1 MKHIF
6 IINPAA
12 GKYDRTEEYTKK
24 IEAVCRPRGL
34 DYAICRSN
42 APGDCRRIAHEAA
55 AAGEEV
61 RLYACGGDGT
71 LNEVING
78 AVGFD
83 NAAVTHF
90 PGGSGNDSIK
100 IFDDPAAFT
109 SIERLLSAEE
119 APFDLIRCNDSYALN
134 VLSIGFDARV
144 GTDIARFKRLP
155 LVTGKGAYVLSI
167 LSNMVHGLSADYTVT
182 LDSGEVLS
190 GRKTM
195 ICICNGRWYG
205 GGFNPVPEA
214 EPDDGLL
221 DVLVVEKVSLL
232 QVASVI
238 GHYQKGRYAD
248 YPELIRHARCRSL
261 RIECAERSVVNVDGE
276 AVYTTDAKIEVVPHA
291 IRFFYPKGLSYH
303 AKNSQSGHKFA
314 EITP

>member
-12 GKYDRTEEYTKK
+12 GKYDRTEEYTEK

-34 DYAICRSN
+34 DYEICRSN

-90 PGGSGNDSIK
+90 PGGSGNDMIK
-100 IFDDPAAFT
+100 MFSETAPFFDL
-109 SIERLLSAEE
+109 ERLLDCDE
-119 APFDLIRCNDSYALN
+119 AQFDLIRCNETHSAN
-134 VLSIGFDARV
+134 ILSMGLDARI
-144 GTDIARFKRLP
+144 GTEMARYKKLP
-155 LVTGKGAYVLSI
+155 LLSGHGAYLASTLVNLIKGISQHFVI
-167 LSNMVHGLSADYTVT
+167 T
-182 LDSGEVLS
+182 LDDGTRLDDMF
-190 GRKTM
+190 TL
-195 ICICNGRWYG
+195 ICACNGRWYG
-205 GGFNPVPEA
+205 GGFNPVPDA

-221 DVLVVEKVSLL
+221 EVLVVKKVSILT
-232 QVASVI
+232 ASRVI
-238 GHYQKGRYAD
+238 GKYKAGQYRQL
-248 YPELIRHARCRSL
+248 PELISHHRCKSL
-261 RIECAERSVVNVDGE
+261 TIACDKPSVVNVDGE
-276 AVYTTDAKIEVVPHA
+276 AVFTGEAKITVRPRA
-291 IRFFYPKGLSYH
+291 LRFFYPRGLTYRH
-303 AKNSQSGHKFA
+303 EN
-314 EITP
+314 

>member
-12 GKYDRTEEYTKK
+12 GKYDRTEEYTEK

-34 DYAICRSN
+34 DYEICRSN

-90 PGGSGNDSIK
+90 PGGSGNDMIK
-100 IFDDPAAFT
+100 MFSETAPFFDL
-109 SIERLLSAEE
+109 ERLLDCDE
-119 APFDLIRCNDSYALN
+119 AQFDLIRCNETHSAN
-134 VLSIGFDARV
+134 ILSMGLDARI
-144 GTDIARFKRLP
+144 GTEIARYKKLP
-155 LVTGKGAYVLSI
+155 LLSGHGAYLASTLVNLIKGISQHFVI
-167 LSNMVHGLSADYTVT
+167 T
-182 LDSGEVLS
+182 LDDGTRLDD
-190 GRKTM
+190 KFTL
-195 ICICNGRWYG
+195 ICACNGRWYG
-205 GGFNPVPEA
+205 GGFNPVPDA

-221 DVLVVEKVSLL
+221 EVLVVKKVSILT
-232 QVASVI
+232 ASRVI
-238 GHYQKGRYAD
+238 GKYKAGQYRQL
-248 YPELIRHARCRSL
+248 PELISHHRCKSL
-261 RIECAERSVVNVDGE
+261 TIACDKPSVVNVDGE
-276 AVYTTDAKIEVVPHA
+276 AVFTDVAKITARPCA
-291 IRFFYPKGLSYH
+291 LRFFYPRGLTYRH
-303 AKNSQSGHKFA
+303 EN
-314 EITP
+314 

>member
-12 GKYDRTEEYTKK
+12 GKYDRTEEYTEK

-34 DYAICRSN
+34 DYEICRSN

-90 PGGSGNDSIK
+90 PGGSGNDMIK
-100 IFDDPAAFT
+100 MFSETAPFFDL
-109 SIERLLSAEE
+109 ERLLDCDE
-119 APFDLIRCNDSYALN
+119 AQFDLIRCNETHSAN
-134 VLSIGFDARV
+134 ILSMGLDARI
-144 GTDIARFKRLP
+144 GTEIARYKKLP
-155 LVTGKGAYVLSI
+155 LLSGHGAYLASTLVNLIKGISQHFVI
-167 LSNMVHGLSADYTVT
+167 T
-182 LDSGEVLS
+182 LDDGTRLDDMF
-190 GRKTM
+190 TL
-195 ICICNGRWYG
+195 ICACNGRWYG
-205 GGFNPVPEA
+205 GGFNPVPNA

-221 DVLVVEKVSLL
+221 EVLVVKKVSILT
-232 QVASVI
+232 ASRVI
-238 GHYQKGRYAD
+238 GKYKAGQYRQL
-248 YPELIRHARCRSL
+248 PELISHHRCKSL
-261 RIECAERSVVNVDGE
+261 TIACDKPSVVNVDGE
-276 AVYTTDAKIEVVPHA
+276 AVFTGEAKITVRPRA
-291 IRFFYPKGLSYH
+291 LRFFYPRGLTYRH
-303 AKNSQSGHKFA
+303 EN
-314 EITP
+314 

>member
-12 GKYDRTEEYTKK
+12 GKYDRTEEYTEK

-34 DYAICRSN
+34 DYEICRSN

-90 PGGSGNDSIK
+90 PGGSGNDMIK
-100 IFDDPAAFT
+100 MFSETAPFFDL
-109 SIERLLSAEE
+109 ERLLDCDE
-119 APFDLIRCNDSYALN
+119 AQFDLIRCNETHSAN
-134 VLSIGFDARV
+134 ILSMGLDARI
-144 GTDIARFKRLP
+144 GTEMARYKKLP
-155 LVTGKGAYVLSI
+155 LLSGHGAYLASTLVNLIKGISQHFVI
-167 LSNMVHGLSADYTVT
+167 T
-182 LDSGEVLS
+182 LDDGTRLDD
-190 GRKTM
+190 KFTL
-195 ICICNGRWYG
+195 ICACNGRWYG
-205 GGFNPVPEA
+205 GGFNPVPDA

-221 DVLVVEKVSLL
+221 EVLVVKKVSILT
-232 QVASVI
+232 ASRVI
-238 GHYQKGRYAD
+238 GKYKAGQYRQL
-248 YPELIRHARCRSL
+248 PELISHHRCKSL
-261 RIECAERSVVNVDGE
+261 TIACDKPSVVNVDGE
-276 AVYTTDAKIEVVPHA
+276 AVFTGEAKITVRPRA
-291 IRFFYPKGLSYH
+291 LRFFYPRGLTYRH
-303 AKNSQSGHKFA
+303 EN
-314 EITP
+314 

>member
-12 GKYDRTEEYTKK
+12 GKYDRTEEYTEK

-34 DYAICRSN
+34 DYEICRSN

-90 PGGSGNDSIK
+90 PGGSGNDMIK
-100 IFDDPAAFT
+100 MFSETAPFFDL
-109 SIERLLSAEE
+109 ERLLDCDE
-119 APFDLIRCNDSYALN
+119 AQFDLIRCNETHSVN
-134 VLSIGFDARV
+134 ILSMGLDARI
-144 GTDIARFKRLP
+144 GMEMARYKKLP
-155 LVTGKGAYVLSI
+155 LLSGHGAYLASTLVNLIKGISQHFVI
-167 LSNMVHGLSADYTVT
+167 T
-182 LDSGEVLS
+182 LDDGTRLDD
-190 GRKTM
+190 KFTL
-195 ICICNGRWYG
+195 ICACNGRWYG
-205 GGFNPVPEA
+205 GGFNPVPDA

-221 DVLVVEKVSLL
+221 EVLVVKKVSILT
-232 QVASVI
+232 ASRVI
-238 GHYQKGRYAD
+238 GKYKAGQYRQL
-248 YPELIRHARCRSL
+248 PELISHHRCKSL
-261 RIECAERSVVNVDGE
+261 TIACDKPSVVNVDGE
-276 AVYTTDAKIEVVPHA
+276 AVFTGEAKITVRPRA
-291 IRFFYPKGLSYH
+291 LRFFYPRGLTYRH
-303 AKNSQSGHKFA
+303 EN
-314 EITP
+314 

>member
-90 PGGSGNDSIK
+90 PGGSGNDMIK
-100 IFDDPAAFT
+100 MFSETAPFFDL
-109 SIERLLSAEE
+109 ERLLDCDE
-119 APFDLIRCNDSYALN
+119 AQFDLIRCNETHSAN
-134 VLSIGFDARV
+134 ILSMGLDARI
-144 GTDIARFKRLP
+144 GTEMARYKKLP
-155 LVTGKGAYVLSI
+155 LLSGHGAYLASTLVNLIKGISQHFVI
-167 LSNMVHGLSADYTVT
+167 T
-182 LDSGEVLS
+182 LDDGTRLDDMF
-190 GRKTM
+190 TL
-195 ICICNGRWYG
+195 ICACNGRWYG
-205 GGFNPVPEA
+205 GGFNPVPNA

-221 DVLVVEKVSLL
+221 EVLVVKKVSILT
-232 QVASVI
+232 ASRVI
-238 GHYQKGRYAD
+238 GKYKAGQYRQL
-248 YPELIRHARCRSL
+248 PELISHHRCKSL
-261 RIECAERSVVNVDGE
+261 TIACDKPSVVNVDGE
-276 AVYTTDAKIEVVPHA
+276 AVFTDVAKITARPRA
-291 IRFFYPKGLSYH
+291 LRFFYPRGLTYRH
-303 AKNSQSGHKFA
+303 EN
-314 EITP
+314 

>member
-12 GKYDRTEEYTKK
+12 GKYDRTEEYTEK

-34 DYAICRSN
+34 DYEICRSN

-90 PGGSGNDSIK
+90 PGGSGNDMIK
-100 IFDDPAAFT
+100 MFSETAPFFDL
-109 SIERLLSAEE
+109 ERLLDCDE
-119 APFDLIRCNDSYALN
+119 AQFDLIRCNETHSAN
-134 VLSIGFDARV
+134 ILSMGLDARI
-144 GTDIARFKRLP
+144 GTEIARYKKLP
-155 LVTGKGAYVLSI
+155 LLSGHGAYLASTLVNLLKGISQHFVI
-167 LSNMVHGLSADYTVT
+167 T
-182 LDSGEVLS
+182 LDDGTRLDD
-190 GRKTM
+190 KFTL
-195 ICICNGRWYG
+195 ICACNGRWYG
-205 GGFNPVPEA
+205 GGFNPVPDA

-221 DVLVVEKVSLL
+221 EVLVVKKVSTLT
-232 QVASVI
+232 ASRVI
-238 GHYQKGRYAD
+238 GKYKAGQYRQLPA
-248 YPELIRHARCRSL
+248 LISHHRCKSL
-261 RIECAERSVVNVDGE
+261 TIACDKPSVVNVDGE
-276 AVYTTDAKIEVVPHA
+276 AVFTGEAKITVRPRA
-291 IRFFYPKGLSYH
+291 LRFFYPRGLTYRH
-303 AKNSQSGHKFA
+303 EN
-314 EITP
+314 

>member
-12 GKYDRTEEYTKK
+12 GKYDRTEEYTEK

-34 DYAICRSN
+34 DYEICRSN

-90 PGGSGNDSIK
+90 PGGSGNDMIK
-100 IFDDPAAFT
+100 MFSETAPFFDL
-109 SIERLLSAEE
+109 ERLLDCDE
-119 APFDLIRCNDSYALN
+119 AQFDLIRCNETHSVN
-134 VLSIGFDARV
+134 ILSMGLDARI
-144 GTDIARFKRLP
+144 GTEMARYKKLP
-155 LVTGKGAYVLSI
+155 LLSGHGAYLASTLVNLIKGISQHFVI
-167 LSNMVHGLSADYTVT
+167 T
-182 LDSGEVLS
+182 LDDGTRLDD
-190 GRKTM
+190 KFTL
-195 ICICNGRWYG
+195 ICACNGRWYG
-205 GGFNPVPEA
+205 GGFNPVPDA

-221 DVLVVEKVSLL
+221 EVLVVKKVSILT
-232 QVASVI
+232 ASRVI
-238 GHYQKGRYAD
+238 GKYKAGQYRQL
-248 YPELIRHARCRSL
+248 PELISHHRCKSL
-261 RIECAERSVVNVDGE
+261 TIACDKPSVVNVDGE
-276 AVYTTDAKIEVVPHA
+276 AVFTGEAKITTMPRA
-291 IRFFYPKGLSYH
+291 LRFFYPRGLSYRRE
-303 AKNSQSGHKFA
+303 N
-314 EITP
+314 

>member
-12 GKYDRTEEYTKK
+12 GKYDRTEEYTEK

-34 DYAICRSN
+34 DYEICRSN

-90 PGGSGNDSIK
+90 PGGSGNDMIK
-100 IFDDPAAFT
+100 MFSETAPFFDL
-109 SIERLLSAEE
+109 ERLLDCDE
-119 APFDLIRCNDSYALN
+119 AQFDLIRCNETHSAN
-134 VLSIGFDARV
+134 ILSMGLDARI
-144 GTDIARFKRLP
+144 GTEIARYKKLP
-155 LVTGKGAYVLSI
+155 LLSGHGAYLASTLVNLIKGISQHFVI
-167 LSNMVHGLSADYTVT
+167 T
-182 LDSGEVLS
+182 LDDGTRLDD
-190 GRKTM
+190 KFTL
-195 ICICNGRWYG
+195 ICACNGRWYG
-205 GGFNPVPEA
+205 GGFNPVPDA

-221 DVLVVEKVSLL
+221 EVLVVKKVSILT
-232 QVASVI
+232 ASRVI
-238 GHYQKGRYAD
+238 GKYKAGQYRQL
-248 YPELIRHARCRSL
+248 PELISHHRCKSL
-261 RIECAERSVVNVDGE
+261 TIACDKPSVVNVDGE
-276 AVYTTDAKIEVVPHA
+276 AVFTGEAKITVRPRA
-291 IRFFYPKGLSYH
+291 LRFFYPRGLTYRH
-303 AKNSQSGHKFA
+303 EN
-314 EITP
+314 

>member
-12 GKYDRTEEYTKK
+12 GKYDRTEEYTEK

-34 DYAICRSN
+34 DYEICRSN

-90 PGGSGNDSIK
+90 PGGSGNDMIK
-100 IFDDPAAFT
+100 MFSETAPFFDL
-109 SIERLLSAEE
+109 ERLLDCDE
-119 APFDLIRCNDSYALN
+119 AQFDLIRCNETHSAN
-134 VLSIGFDARV
+134 ILSMGLDARI
-144 GTDIARFKRLP
+144 GTEIARYKKLP
-155 LVTGKGAYVLSI
+155 LLSGHGAYLASTLVNLIKGISQHFVI
-167 LSNMVHGLSADYTVT
+167 T
-182 LDSGEVLS
+182 LDDGTRLDD
-190 GRKTM
+190 KFTL
-195 ICICNGRWYG
+195 ICACNGRWYG
-205 GGFNPVPEA
+205 GGFNPVPDA

-221 DVLVVEKVSLL
+221 EVLVVKKVSTLT
-232 QVASVI
+232 ASRVI
-238 GHYQKGRYAD
+238 GKYKAGQYRQL
-248 YPELIRHARCRSL
+248 PELISHHRCKSL
-261 RIECAERSVVNVDGE
+261 TIACDKPSVVNVDGE
-276 AVYTTDAKIEVVPHA
+276 AVFTGEAKITVRPRA
-291 IRFFYPKGLSYH
+291 LRFFYPRGLTYRH
-303 AKNSQSGHKFA
+303 EN
-314 EITP
+314 

>member
-12 GKYDRTEEYTKK
+12 GKYDRTEEYTEK

-34 DYAICRSN
+34 DYEICRSN

-90 PGGSGNDSIK
+90 PGGSGNDMIK
-100 IFDDPAAFT
+100 MFSETAPFFDL
-109 SIERLLSAEE
+109 ERLLDCDE
-119 APFDLIRCNDSYALN
+119 AQFDLIRCNETHSAN
-134 VLSIGFDARV
+134 ILSMGLDARI
-144 GTDIARFKRLP
+144 GTEIARYKKLP
-155 LVTGKGAYVLSI
+155 LLSGHGAYLASTLVNLIKGISQHFVI
-167 LSNMVHGLSADYTVT
+167 T
-182 LDSGEVLS
+182 LDDGTRLDDMF
-190 GRKTM
+190 TL
-195 ICICNGRWYG
+195 ICACNGRWYG
-205 GGFNPVPEA
+205 GGFNPVPNA

-221 DVLVVEKVSLL
+221 EVLVVKKVSILT
-232 QVASVI
+232 ASRVI
-238 GHYQKGRYAD
+238 GKYKAGQYRQL
-248 YPELIRHARCRSL
+248 PELISHHRCKSL
-261 RIECAERSVVNVDGE
+261 TIACDKPSVVNVDGE
-276 AVYTTDAKIEVVPHA
+276 AVFTDEAKITTLPRA
-291 IRFFYPKGLSYH
+291 LRFFYPRGLSYRRE
-303 AKNSQSGHKFA
+303 N
-314 EITP
+314 

>member
-12 GKYDRTEEYTKK
+12 GKYDRTEEYTEK

-34 DYAICRSN
+34 DYEICRSN

-90 PGGSGNDSIK
+90 PGGSGNDMIK
-100 IFDDPAAFT
+100 MFSETAPFFDL
-109 SIERLLSAEE
+109 ERLLDCDE
-119 APFDLIRCNDSYALN
+119 AQFDLIRCNETHSAN
-134 VLSIGFDARV
+134 ILSMGLDARI
-144 GTDIARFKRLP
+144 GTEMARYKKLP
-155 LVTGKGAYVLSI
+155 LLSGHGAYLASTLVNLIKGISQHFVI
-167 LSNMVHGLSADYTVT
+167 T
-182 LDSGEVLS
+182 LDDGTRLDDMF
-190 GRKTM
+190 TL
-195 ICICNGRWYG
+195 ICACNGRWYG
-205 GGFNPVPEA
+205 GGFNPVPNA

-221 DVLVVEKVSLL
+221 EVLVVKKVSILT
-232 QVASVI
+232 ASRVI
-238 GHYQKGRYAD
+238 GKYKAGQYRQL
-248 YPELIRHARCRSL
+248 PELISHHRCKSL
-261 RIECAERSVVNVDGE
+261 TIACDKPSVVNVDGE
-276 AVYTTDAKIEVVPHA
+276 AVFTGEAKITVRPRA
-291 IRFFYPKGLSYH
+291 LRFFYPRGLTYRH
-303 AKNSQSGHKFA
+303 EN
-314 EITP
+314 

>member
-12 GKYDRTEEYTKK
+12 GKYDRTEEYTEK

-34 DYAICRSN
+34 DYEICRSN

-90 PGGSGNDSIK
+90 PGGSGNDMIK
-100 IFDDPAAFT
+100 MFSETAPFSDL
-109 SIERLLSAEE
+109 ERLLDCDE
-119 APFDLIRCNDSYALN
+119 ARFDLIRCNETHSVN
-134 VLSIGFDARV
+134 ILSMGLDARI
-144 GTDIARFKRLP
+144 GTEIARYKKLP
-155 LVTGKGAYVLSI
+155 LLSGHGAYLASTLVNLIKGISQHFVI
-167 LSNMVHGLSADYTVT
+167 T
-182 LDSGEVLS
+182 LDDGTRLDD
-190 GRKTM
+190 KFTL
-195 ICICNGRWYG
+195 ICACNGRWYG
-205 GGFNPVPEA
+205 GGFNPVPDA

-221 DVLVVEKVSLL
+221 EVLVVKKVSILT
-232 QVASVI
+232 ASRVI
-238 GHYQKGRYAD
+238 GKYKAGQYRQL
-248 YPELIRHARCRSL
+248 PELISHHRCKSL
-261 RIECAERSVVNVDGE
+261 TIACDKPSVVNVDGE
-276 AVYTTDAKIEVVPHA
+276 AVFTGEAKITVRPRA
-291 IRFFYPKGLSYH
+291 LRFFYPRGLTYRH
-303 AKNSQSGHKFA
+303 EN
-314 EITP
+314 

>member
-12 GKYDRTEEYTKK
+12 GKYDRTEEYTEK

-34 DYAICRSN
+34 DYEICRSN

-90 PGGSGNDSIK
+90 PGGSGNDMIK
-100 IFDDPAAFT
+100 MFSETAPFFDL
-109 SIERLLSAEE
+109 ERLLDCDE
-119 APFDLIRCNDSYALN
+119 AQFDLIRCNETHSAN
-134 VLSIGFDARV
+134 ILSMGLDARI
-144 GTDIARFKRLP
+144 GTEMARYKKLP
-155 LVTGKGAYVLSI
+155 LLSGHGAYLASTLVNLIKGISQHFVI
-167 LSNMVHGLSADYTVT
+167 T
-182 LDSGEVLS
+182 LDDGTRLDD
-190 GRKTM
+190 KFTL
-195 ICICNGRWYG
+195 ICACNGRWYG
-205 GGFNPVPEA
+205 GGFNPVPDA

-221 DVLVVEKVSLL
+221 EVLVVKKVSILT
-232 QVASVI
+232 ASRVI
-238 GHYQKGRYAD
+238 GKYKAGQYRQL
-248 YPELIRHARCRSL
+248 PELISHHRCKSL
-261 RIECAERSVVNVDGE
+261 TIACDKPSVVNVDGE
-276 AVYTTDAKIEVVPHA
+276 AVFTGEAKITTMPRA
-291 IRFFYPKGLSYH
+291 LRFFYPRGLSYRRE
-303 AKNSQSGHKFA
+303 N
-314 EITP
+314 

>member
-12 GKYDRTEEYTKK
+12 GKYDRTEEYTEK

-34 DYAICRSN
+34 DYEICRSN

-90 PGGSGNDSIK
+90 PGGSGNDMIK
-100 IFDDPAAFT
+100 MFSETAPFFDL
-109 SIERLLSAEE
+109 ERLLDCDE
-119 APFDLIRCNDSYALN
+119 AQFDLIRCNETHSAN
-134 VLSIGFDARV
+134 ILSMGIDARI
-144 GTDIARFKRLP
+144 GTEMARYKKLP
-155 LVTGKGAYVLSI
+155 LLSGHGAYLAS
-167 LSNMVHGLSADYTVT
+167 T
-182 LDSGEVLS
+182 LVNLIKGISQHFVITLEDGTRLDD
-190 GRKTM
+190 KFTL
-195 ICICNGRWYG
+195 ICACNGRWYG
-205 GGFNPVPEA
+205 GGFNPVPDA

-221 DVLVVEKVSLL
+221 EVLVVKKVSILT
-232 QVASVI
+232 ASRVI
-238 GHYQKGRYAD
+238 GKYKAGQYRQL
-248 YPELIRHARCRSL
+248 PELISHHRCKSL
-261 RIECAERSVVNVDGE
+261 TIACDKPSVVNVDGE
-276 AVYTTDAKIEVVPHA
+276 AVFTGEAKITVRPRA
-291 IRFFYPKGLSYH
+291 LRFFYPRGLTYRH
-303 AKNSQSGHKFA
+303 EN
-314 EITP
+314 

>member
-12 GKYDRTEEYTKK
+12 GKYDRTEEYTEK

-34 DYAICRSN
+34 DYEICRSN

-90 PGGSGNDSIK
+90 PGGSGNDMIK
-100 IFDDPAAFT
+100 MFSETAPFSDL
-109 SIERLLSAEE
+109 ERLLDCDE
-119 APFDLIRCNDSYALN
+119 ARFDLIRCNETHSAN
-134 VLSIGFDARV
+134 ILSMGLDARI
-144 GTDIARFKRLP
+144 GTEMARYKKLP
-155 LVTGKGAYVLSI
+155 LLSGHGAYLASTLVNLIKGISQHFVI
-167 LSNMVHGLSADYTVT
+167 T
-182 LDSGEVLS
+182 LDDGTRLDD
-190 GRKTM
+190 KFTL
-195 ICICNGRWYG
+195 ICACNGRWYG
-205 GGFNPVPEA
+205 GGFNPVPDA

-221 DVLVVEKVSLL
+221 EVLVVKKVSILT
-232 QVASVI
+232 ASRVI
-238 GHYQKGRYAD
+238 GKYKAGQYRQL
-248 YPELIRHARCRSL
+248 PELISHHRCKSL
-261 RIECAERSVVNVDGE
+261 TIACDKPSVVNVDGE
-276 AVYTTDAKIEVVPHA
+276 AVFTGEAKITVRPRA
-291 IRFFYPKGLSYH
+291 LRFFYPRGLTYRH
-303 AKNSQSGHKFA
+303 EN
-314 EITP
+314 